1 MFVTDGVES
10 TIEKA
15 REVAGDKDVAVG
27 VASIVQ
33 QCIEAGLLDEIHV
46 DLVPVASSDPRAR
59 S

>member
-1 MFVTDGVES
+1 MFVTDGVEIA
-10 TIEKA
+10 IEKA

-33 QCIEAGLLDEIHV
+33 QCIDAGLLDEIH

>member
-10 TIEKA
+10 AIEKA

-33 QCIEAGLLDEIHV
+33 QCIQAGLRDEIHV
-46 DLVPVASSDPRAR
+46 DLVPVASSDPGAR